1 MATVTQ
7 GGKDA
12 FLTYPRTLGASRE
25 AKVRQAGRKEGRKTT
40 GYSGFWY
47 AKEHGK
53 FKQGLGGDSE

>member
-25 AKVRQAGRKEGRKTT
+25 AKVRQAGRKEGERLATAGFGMQKSTAN
-40 GYSGFWY
+40 SGR
-47 AKEHGK
+47 GS
-53 FKQGLGGDSE
+53 G